1 MAFFGHFE
9 KLKHDKL
16 KTQTIYHENIRKI
29 SEKLEHRRLS
39 LTFYNTKKW
48 VSIPKNQ
55 NFKYVVICKIEVVK
69 TVIPVTRYH
78 KTWRRL

>member
-39 LTFYNTKKW
+39 LTFYNTKK
-48 VSIPKNQ
+48 
-55 NFKYVVICKIEVVK
+55 
-69 TVIPVTRYH
+69 
-78 KTWRRL
+78 